1 MILINKTTA
10 VPGESS
16 DLLQT
21 AAIFEKQ
28 RYLKA
33 AYSKLT

>member
-1 MILINKTTA
+1 MILTNDATA

-28 RYLKA
+28 QYLKA